1 MSSRCREG
9 WHRKERSLTSN
20 ESDLRAR
27 ARAVDPTNKLA
38 RIRFIS
44 TLSGE
49 FERGETT
56 AILADVW
63 GLNQS
68 TVTRDACDAV
78 LHAKLASDTQP
89 LAEMFIGEMLEQ
101 LRETKDELAAT
112 QAALSSM
119 SFDRPRDVKEGAEA
133 IKATRDQ
140 VMKLVE
146 LLGKASGVISSGSA
160 TTVNVLVD
168 ATGAPKGVLADI
180 AAALVSF
187 AQSNQEVAGALAD
200 SLRGIGGPALRPATD
215 TIARQIAEHAVDTV
229 EAMPEWMSA
238 LSGQERHACES
249 VWWTLPDG
257 ERNADVTR
265 VRLAEVAGELVGRV
279 RR

>member
-1 MSSRCREG
+1 MP
-9 WHRKERSLTSN
+9 T

-27 ARAVDPTNKLA
+27 ARAVDPTDKLA
-38 RIRFIS
+38 RIRFIA

-112 QAALSSM
+112 QSALSAM
-119 SFDRPRDVKEGAEA
+119 TFERPRDVKEGAEA

-146 LLGKASGVISSGSA
+146 LLGKASGIVSSGQ
-160 TTVNVLVD
+160 TVNVLVD
-168 ATGAPKGVLADI
+168 ASGQPK
-180 AAALVSF
+180 
-187 AQSNQEVAGALAD
+187 GALAEMAAVLVAFAAARPD
-200 SLRGIGGPALRPATD
+200 AAGELAAAIRGASGQLKPATA
-215 TIARQIAEHAVDTV
+215 TIAAQLEQHAVV
-229 EAMPEWMSA
+229 ESYPEWLLQVREDS
-238 LSGQERHACES
+238 
-249 VWWTLPDG
+249 D
-257 ERNADVTR
+257 ERNALEVLWCTMPLHSADSTR
-265 VRLAEVAGELVGRV
+265 VEVCEWGDEVV
-279 RR
+279 RRARG